1 MNHPHYFPN
10 FLDIFQFRQEIV
22 DDYHR
27 YIKSF
32 LKIQDQRVEEFVNQ
46 ELTSGKFWNSPLL
59 QLNPQYTPGAT
70 VVELVD
76 KGLLHP
82 ECIAYFSKNN
92 QPFHFHFH
100 QKRAFE
106 VAQTCQSY
114 VLTTGTGSGKS
125 MTYIVPIFNDLLHN
139 PEIKGVRAILVY
151 PMNALINSQEE
162 ELNKFLANVPNS
174 PIRIAK
180 YTGQESLQ
188 TKNEIQNNPPHILLT
203 NYVMLELMLSRTHE
217 EKLVSS
223 PHLKFLVLDELHTYR
238 GRQGADVAILIR
250 KLRQRCG
257 QDLLYIGTSATMS
270 TENSLVSRRQ
280 VVANVASKIF
290 GKQILQQNVITESL
304 QRSIVRHKPT
314 VEELRTSIIEGLSET
329 SQQTIEEFKA
339 HPLSYWM
346 ETTFGLDEVLE
357 HTLEW
362 GKEEDKQ
369 ENKRHVLVRRTPIT
383 LEAGAKLLADE
394 TQIPQET
401 CLDIIQE
408 MFLWGSRVKGL
419 TFRLHQFISQAGNVY
434 STIENPEY
442 RVLTLDGQY
451 STTENRLLFPLV
463 FCRECGQDYYLVNY
477 LPNEGIFPRSF
488 DDEVS
493 EDPKI
498 SGYLILNR
506 PNLWHDPQDR
516 EKLPDSWFKE
526 TKRRGREIKKDYERF
541 VPQSLQI
548 LPSGKIGSLL
558 EGNTC
563 WFVPHPFRFCL
574 HCGTFH
580 SGHKNEFS
588 KLSSLS
594 SEGRSTATTLLC
606 LSTVTRLKSIFK
618 GEKAKAAKILSF
630 TDNRQ
635 DASLQA
641 GHFNDFVQTS
651 FLRGAL
657 LGALQAEGEL
667 RHGGLVSAVIKQ
679 MNLSQG
685 DYAKEVVEFDNGRRK
700 NENAFAQLI
709 EYRLYQDLRRGWRF
723 VQPNLEQCGLLEIEY
738 DGLEEACRN
747 KEVWQK
753 HSHVVLLEAS
763 FSERYKACVVLLDL
777 LRRELA
783 MDAILL
789 QGDKQDSLKRNVN
802 QAIKDPWAFES
813 DEKLKM
819 ARWAVLNKTGDSTSK
834 QTNDETRVKLTAYS
848 KLGKF
853 LRSCDNWSGRSTDLC
868 ESEYNDLIRCLILA
882 LINVG
887 ILTKKSKANSN
898 SDLTPLEIQ
907 LRVDCLIWKSAQ
919 KAEIPVDLLSFKGL
933 KDTEPNKITVN
944 SFFQN
949 FYQNHA
955 REIQTIEGREHT
967 GQVSSQVRQEREEKF
982 RQGILGSL
990 FCSPTMELGIDISDL
1005 SVVHLRNV
1013 PPNPANYAQRSGR
1026 AGRSGQEALVITY
1039 ASNSSGHDQ
1048 YFFHRQSQMVSG
1060 IVAPP
1065 KIELGNEDLIKSHI
1079 YSIWLAHTGVYLGDS
1094 MTNILELGDKDYPL
1108 RDDIIERINL
1118 RKTVSEFNNHDRKS
1132 GDEFRQVSKF
1142 ESCVKACEEILAD
1155 EFCQEDLRQTNWYI
1169 KDWVEGIIENAS
1181 SAFNQHCERWRKLY
1195 QSAKAQLEEATKK
1208 RDKYLQGK
1216 TEADDY
1222 ETQEKEAK
1230 RQMELLI
1237 GGNSRNNQQNEFY
1250 PYRYFAAEGFL
1261 PGFNF
1266 PRLPVRAFINNQQ
1279 GGEFIS
1285 RLRSVA
1291 LREFAPRN
1299 IIYHEGDKFMISRS
1313 KILGGIENQYQRA
1326 TVCFNCGYIYNI
1338 DTKDW
1343 CENCERDIKAYSDKN
1358 ERAKVNQILSM
1369 DTVYTKKKQRIT
1381 CDEEERLKYGY
1392 NITTHFCYS
1401 EGNKKT
1407 VIIKTKEGKNLLKL
1421 TYGAT
1426 ATISRINRGSAK
1438 KKDEGFCLDRQTGYW
1453 SNQNEEKKEDI
1464 VDSQLKTD
1472 IFLMVDI
1479 TCNILVIELIK
1490 EGIEESKTEGNSEN
1504 GEEKEK
1510 IMTSLQYALER
1521 GIQEHYNLEPD
1532 ELDSEKLGNG
1542 KYLLFW
1548 EAAEGGAGVLSQ
1560 ILQDKQHLNK
1570 IAEKALDIC
1579 HFYEPKED
1587 CVYAC
1592 YQCLLSYRNQNEHN
1606 LINRH
1611 LIKELLEEIKESYLE
1626 REREMDREK
1635 EFETLYLQTDRRSE
1649 LEREVIKEIYERG
1662 YRMPDAAQF
1671 LIPGT
1676 DCEADFVYI
1685 DKIAIFCDGSV
1696 HDTEEQKREDKRKRE
1711 KVRRE
1716 TKYQVLVLKYNEEW
1730 RENIKKLA
1738 HL

>member
-1 MNHPHYFPN
+1 MNHSDDFPN

-22 DDYHR
+22 ADYYR

-32 LKIQDQRVEEFVNQ
+32 LKIQDDRVKEFVNH
-46 ELTSGKFWNSPLL
+46 ELSRGKFWNSPLL

-82 ECIAYFSKNN
+82 GCVAYFSKNN

-106 VAQTCQSY
+106 VAQSCQSY

-139 PEIKGVRAILVY
+139 PEIQGVRAILVY

-223 PHLKFLVLDELHTYR
+223 PLLKFLVLDELHTYR

-290 GKQILQQNVITESL
+290 GTEVLQENVISESL
-304 QRSIVRHKPT
+304 QRSIVRRVKPT
-314 VEELRTSIIEGLSET
+314 VEELAVSISKGLPEALG
-329 SQQTIEEFKA
+329 QTIEEFKA

-346 ETTFGLDEVLE
+346 ESTFGLDEVLE
-357 HTLEW
+357 DRLDS
-362 GKEEDKQ
+362 GKEPDKQ
-369 ENKRHVLVRRTPIT
+369 YVLVRRKPIT
-383 LEAGAKLLADE
+383 LEAGAKLLAEE
-394 TQIPQET
+394 TKISEDV
-401 CLDIIQE
+401 CLKVIQE

-434 STIENPEY
+434 STIENAEH

-463 FCRECGQDYYLVNY
+463 FCRECGQDYYVVNY
-477 LPNEGIFPRSF
+477 LPGEGIFPRSF

-498 SGYLILNR
+498 SGYLTLNR
-506 PNLWHDPQDR
+506 PNLWHHPQDLER
-516 EKLPDSWFKE
+516 LPESWFKE
-526 TKRRGREIKKDYERF
+526 TKKRGREIKKEFQHF
-541 VPQSLQI
+541 VPQSLQV
-548 LPSGKIGSLL
+548 LPSGKIGSPVD
-558 EGNTC
+558 GNTC
-563 WFVPHPFRFCL
+563 WFVPHPFKFCL

-580 SGHKNEFS
+580 SGNKNEFS

-606 LSTVTRLKSIFK
+606 LSTVTRLKGIFK

-667 RHGGLVSAVIKQ
+667 KHGSLVSAVINQ

-709 EYRLYQDLRRGWRF
+709 EYRLYQDLRRGWRI
-723 VQPNLEQCGLLEIEY
+723 VQPNLEQCGLLRIEY
-738 DGLEEACRN
+738 DGLEEACHN

-783 MDAILL
+783 IDAILL
-789 QGDKQDSLKRNVN
+789 QRDKQDSLVRNVN

-813 DEKLKM
+813 DEKLNM

-834 QTNDETRVKLTAYS
+834 QTNYETRVKLTAYS

-853 LRSCDNWSGRSTDLC
+853 LRSCNNWSGRSTDLC

-907 LRVDCLIWKSAQ
+907 LRVDCLIWKPA
-919 KAEIPVDLLSFKGL
+919 KMAEIPVDLLSFKGL

-1048 YFFHRQSQMVSG
+1048 YFFHRQPQMVSG
-1060 IVAPP
+1060 VVAPP

-1079 YSIWLAHTGVYLGDS
+1079 YSIWLAHTGIYLGDS
-1094 MTNILELGDKDYPL
+1094 MTKILETETEDYAL
-1108 RDDIIERINL
+1108 LDDVRERINL
-1118 RKTVSEFNNHDRKS
+1118 RKTVSDFNNHDRKS

-1142 ESCVKACEEILAD
+1142 ESCVKACEEILGD
-1155 EFCQEDLRQTNWYI
+1155 WFCQEDLRLTDWYT
-1169 KDWVEGIIENAS
+1169 KDWVEGVIEDAP

-1195 QSAKAQLEEATKK
+1195 QSAKAQLKEATDK

-1216 TEADDY
+1216 TEAEDY
-1222 ETQEKEAK
+1222 KRQEEEAK

-1291 LREFAPRN
+1291 LREFAPLN
-1299 IIYHEGDKFMISRS
+1299 IIYHEGDKFIISRS
-1313 KILGGIENQYQRA
+1313 KIPPGGIETQYQRA
-1326 TVCFNCGYIYNI
+1326 TVCFNCGYFYKSNDI
-1338 DTKDW
+1338 DW
-1343 CENCERDIKAYSDKN
+1343 CENCQREIKPYSDKS
-1358 ERAKVNQILSM
+1358 ERAKFNQILSM
-1369 DTVYTKKKQRIT
+1369 DTVYTRKRQRIT

-1392 NITTHFCYS
+1392 NITTHFRYS
-1401 EGNKKT
+1401 EGNKKA

-1438 KKDEGFCLDRQTGYW
+1438 KKDQGFCLDRQTGYW

-1592 YQCLLSYRNQNEHN
+1592 YECLLSYRNQNEHN

-1611 LIKELLEEIKESYLE
+1611 LIKEMLEEIKESYLE
-1626 REREMDREK
+1626 RESEREE
-1635 EFETLYLQTDRRSE
+1635 EFKRLYSQTDRRSE
-1649 LEREVIKEIYERG
+1649 LEREVIREIYERG
-1662 YRMPDAAQF
+1662 YRIPDAGQF

-1685 DKIAIFCDGSV
+1685 DKVAIFCDGSV
-1696 HDTEEQKREDKRKRE
+1696 HDTEDQKREDKRKRE

-1716 TKYQVLVLKYNEEW
+1716 TKYQILVLKYNDDWKEK
-1730 RENIKKLA
+1730 IKKLA